1 MSKVEYINTD
11 SFASEVETNE
21 GTVIVDFTAT
31 WCPPCKMLAPVL
43 DRVADKYTG
52 QAKFVKVDIDE
63 NTEVAAKIR
72 RAADPEFAVL
82 QKRRSRRSEHRLHRR
97 RRVVEQSR
105 RRSGQV
111 NLGRTQK
118 SHGNRRGFF
127 CRSISAPRVRSA

>member
-63 NTEVAAKIR
+63 NTEVAAKYGVQQIPNLLFFKNGEVVDQNIGFI
-72 RAADPEFAVL
+72 AEGALSSKVDDVL
-82 QKRRSRRSEHRLHRR
+82 AK
-97 RRVVEQSR
+97 
-105 RRSGQV
+105 
-111 NLGRTQK
+111 
-118 SHGNRRGFF
+118 
-127 CRSISAPRVRSA
+127 